1 MKIIASMI
9 ESAQWQAWLSQQ
21 HSPYPIV
28 TNSKQPCTDEVTIIA
43 APCLLTE
50 IDSDLLDYDELLI
63 HIWGLQ
69 ATLAN
74 ALRNGAEETQI
85 DSVVAKWVEM
95 SEQLLA
101 WLPKHQHKV
110 NLLSHAHAT
119 YFTQDWCEWLNNL
132 GIEWPQTDINTTC
145 ARTSQDEYD
154 LFAAYY
160 VKTHPQLERLEQL
173 LLSVALPMGEDYP
186 QLPLSIAELTRQSQH
201 AIRRQRY
208 TDKQLT
214 ERESDIDQLRQ
225 ERAAEKMKFDQQLAE
240 NQQAHDVAISVAAQ
254 QKTALEQQLKA
265 AEQQQQALA
274 QENELVIT
282 ELHRV
287 QEALEASLQHN
298 QQVADKCN
306 QLEQSLT
313 EQQGQ
318 HSRLTEQY
326 ATSQSALQT
335 SEQQKQQALDK
346 QSVLA
351 QQLKAAEQQQQALAQ
366 ENELVITELHRVQEA
381 LEASLQQNQQVTDK
395 CNQLEQLLTEQKGQH
410 SRLTEQYATSQSA
423 LQTAEQQYQQ
433 TLDKQV
439 ALEQKVAVIE
449 QQKSALEQQV
459 SDATRQQKNLEQE
472 NSMIIA
478 ELHRVQEALETLY
491 YEKSTLQQQI
501 DQQVQQ
507 LKAHSVKINSLI
519 KRQRLTKLELAQ
531 ALASKT
537 LLEKELTAH
546 HASTLWKMTV
556 PVRKFRQTPQR
567 KRAAQLAQQRLLI
580 EFSEYFDKEW
590 YLAQYPD
597 VGSNSLDPIEHYLRF
612 GAQEG
617 RNPSAEFNTLW
628 YLKTYPDVAES
639 GLNPLVHFIQ
649 YGEREERQTSAKL
662 LELKSV

>member
-21 HSPYPIV
+21 NSPYPIV
-28 TNSKQPCTDEVTIIA
+28 TNSKKTCTNEVTIVA
-43 APCLLTE
+43 APCSLAE
-50 IDSDLLDYDELLI
+50 INSDLLDYDELVI

-74 ALRNGAEETQI
+74 ALRNGAEEAQI

-208 TDKQLT
+208 TDKQLA
-214 ERESDIDQLRQ
+214 ERETEVEQLRQ
-225 ERAAEKMKFDQQLAE
+225 EKTEQQTQFEQQLAE
-240 NQQAHDVAISVAAQ
+240 Q
-254 QKTALEQQLKA
+254 TQQLKA
-265 AEQQQQALA
+265 AQQQQQALLEENELVVTELHRVQEALETALQQYQQQMDKCSTLEQQLSASREQHTRLNEQYTTSQVALKTSDQQQQALA

-287 QEALEASLQHN
+287 QEALEDSLQHN
-298 QQVADKCN
+298 QQVMDKCN
-306 QLEQSLT
+306 VLEQS
-313 EQQGQ
+313 
-318 HSRLTEQY
+318 
-326 ATSQSALQT
+326 
-335 SEQQKQQALDK
+335 
-346 QSVLA
+346 
-351 QQLKAAEQQQQALAQ
+351 
-366 ENELVITELHRVQEA
+366 
-381 LEASLQQNQQVTDK
+381 
-395 CNQLEQLLTEQKGQH
+395 LTEQKGQH
-410 SRLTEQYATSQSA
+410 SSLSEQYATSQFA
-423 LQTAEQQYQQ
+423 LQASEQQ
-433 TLDKQV
+433 KFV
-439 ALEQKVAVIE
+439 LEQK
-449 QQKSALEQQV
+449 V
-459 SDATRQQKNLEQE
+459 SDATRQQKALEQE

-478 ELHRVQEALETLY
+478 ELLRVQETHETLY
-491 YEKSTLQQQI
+491 YEKTTLQQKI
-501 DQQVQQ
+501 ELQVQQ
-507 LKAHSVKINSLI
+507 LKAHSAKINSLI

-567 KRAAQLAQQRLLI
+567 KRAAQLAQQKLLI

-597 VGSNSLDPIEHYLRF
+597 VIEDGVEPIEHYLRF

-649 YGEREERQTSAKL
+649 YGEREERECKKL
-662 LELKSV
+662 LIEDRS

>member
-21 HSPYPIV
+21 NSPYPIV
-28 TNSKQPCTDEVTIIA
+28 TNSKKPCTNEVTIVA
-43 APCLLTE
+43 APCSLAE
-50 IDSDLLDYDELLI
+50 IDSDLLDYDELVI

-74 ALRNGAEETQI
+74 ALRNGAEEAQI

-110 NLLSHAHAT
+110 NVLSHAHAT

-160 VKTHPQLERLEQL
+160 VKIHPQLERLEQL

-214 ERESDIDQLRQ
+214 ERETEVEQLRQ
-225 ERAAEKMKFDQQLAE
+225 EKAAEQIQFEQQLAE
-240 NQQAHDVAISVAAQ
+240 Q
-254 QKTALEQQLKA
+254 TQQLKA
-265 AEQQQQALA
+265 AQQQQQTFVQENELVITELHRVQEALETALQQHQQQTNKYSTLEQQLSASREQQNKLEQSLTELQGQHIRVNDQYTTSQTALKASEQQQHALA

-287 QEALEASLQHN
+287 QEALETALQQHQQQTDTCSTLEQQLSASDA
-298 QQVADKCN
+298 QQAK
-306 QLEQSLT
+306 LEQSLT
-313 EQQGQ
+313 ELQGQ
-318 HSRLTEQY
+318 HTHLNEQY
-326 ATSQSALQT
+326 TTSQAALKV
-335 SEQQKQQALDK
+335 SEQNNQQNLEQQAK
-346 QSVLA
+346 
-351 QQLKAAEQQQQALAQ
+351 
-366 ENELVITELHRVQEA
+366 
-381 LEASLQQNQQVTDK
+381 LE
-395 CNQLEQLLTEQKGQH
+395 
-410 SRLTEQYATSQSA
+410 R
-423 LQTAEQQYQQ
+423 
-433 TLDKQV
+433 QV
-439 ALEQKVAVIE
+439 AELT
-449 QQKSALEQQV
+449 QQKSTLEQQV
-459 SDATRQQKNLEQE
+459 SDTTQQKKALEQE

-507 LKAHSVKINSLI
+507 LKAHSVKISSLI

-567 KRAAQLAQQRLLI
+567 KRAAQLAQQKLLI
-580 EFSEYFDKEW
+580 EFSEYFDKDW

-597 VGSNSLDPIEHYLRF
+597 VIEDGLDPIEHYLRF

-628 YLKTYPDVAES
+628 YLKTYSDVAES

>member
-21 HSPYPIV
+21 HSPFPII
-28 TNSKQPCTDEVTIIA
+28 TNSKKPCTDEVTIIA
-43 APCLLTE
+43 TPCSLAE
-50 IDSDLLDYDELLI
+50 IDSDLLDYDELVI
-63 HIWGLQ
+63 HVWGLQ

-85 DSVVAKWVEM
+85 DSVVAKWVET

-110 NLLSHAHAT
+110 NVLSHAHAT
-119 YFTQDWCEWLNNL
+119 YFTQDWYEWLNNL
-132 GIEWPQTDINTTC
+132 GIEWPQADINTTC

-160 VKTHPQLERLEQL
+160 VKTHPQLERLDQL

-208 TDKQLT
+208 TDKQLA

-225 ERAAEKMKFDQQLAE
+225 ERAAEQMKFDQQLAE
-240 NQQAHDVAISVAAQ
+240 NQQAHDAAISVAAQ
-254 QKTALEQQLKA
+254 QKTGLE
-265 AEQQQQALA
+265 
-274 QENELVIT
+274 
-282 ELHRV
+282 
-287 QEALEASLQHN
+287 
-298 QQVADKCN
+298 
-306 QLEQSLT
+306 
-313 EQQGQ
+313 
-318 HSRLTEQY
+318 
-326 ATSQSALQT
+326 
-335 SEQQKQQALDK
+335 
-346 QSVLA
+346 

-395 CNQLEQLLTEQKGQH
+395 FNRLEQSLMEQQGQH

-423 LQTAEQQYQQ
+423 LQTSEQQQQALSQENELVITELHRVQEALEVSLHQNQQVTDKCNQLEQSLTEQKGQHSRLREQYATSQSALQTAEQQYQQ
-433 TLDKQV
+433 ALDKQV

-478 ELHRVQEALETLY
+478 ELHRVQEVLETLY

-567 KRAAQLAQQRLLI
+567 KRAAQLAQQKLLI

-597 VGSNSLDPIEHYLRF
+597 VDNDGLEPIEHYLRF

-639 GLNPLVHFIQ
+639 GLNPLVHYIQ

-662 LELKSV
+662 IELKITT

>member
-21 HSPYPIV
+21 NSPYPIV
-28 TNSKQPCTDEVTIIA
+28 TNSKKTCTNEVTIVA
-43 APCLLTE
+43 APCSLAE
-50 IDSDLLDYDELLI
+50 IDSDLLDYDELVI

-74 ALRNGAEETQI
+74 ALRNGAEEAQI

-110 NLLSHAHAT
+110 NVLSHAHAT

-208 TDKQLT
+208 TDKQLA
-214 ERESDIDQLRQ
+214 ERETEADQLRQ
-225 ERAAEKMKFDQQLAE
+225 EKTEQQTQFEQQLTE
-240 NQQAHDVAISVAAQ
+240 QR
-254 QKTALEQQLKA
+254 QQLKA
-265 AEQQQQALA
+265 AQQQHALA

-287 QEALEASLQHN
+287 QEALETALQQHQQQTDKCSTLEQQLSASRAQQAKFEQLFAE
-298 QQVADKCN
+298 QQVQNAR
-306 QLEQSLT
+306 LSEQF
-313 EQQGQ
+313 
-318 HSRLTEQY
+318 
-326 ATSQSALQT
+326 ATSQSALQA
-335 SEQQKQQALDK
+335 SEQQL
-346 QSVLA
+346 S
-351 QQLKAAEQQQQALAQ
+351 E
-366 ENELVITELHRVQEA
+366 TTR
-381 LEASLQQNQQVTDK
+381 
-395 CNQLEQLLTEQKGQH
+395 EQK
-410 SRLTEQYATSQSA
+410 A
-423 LQTAEQQYQQ
+423 
-433 TLDKQV
+433 
-439 ALEQKVAVIE
+439 
-449 QQKSALEQQV
+449 
-459 SDATRQQKNLEQE
+459 LEQE

-507 LKAHSVKINSLI
+507 LKAHNVKISSLI

-567 KRAAQLAQQRLLI
+567 KRAAQLAQQKLLI

-597 VGSNSLDPIEHYLRF
+597 VIEDGLDPIEHYLRF

-628 YLKTYPDVAES
+628 YLKTYSDVAES

>member
-85 DSVVAKWVEM
+85 DSVVGKWVEM

-225 ERAAEKMKFDQQLAE
+225 ERAAEQMKFDQQLAE

-381 LEASLQQNQQVTDK
+381 LEASLQQHQQQMDNCST
-395 CNQLEQLLTEQKGQH
+395 LEQQLSASREQH
-410 SRLTEQYATSQSA
+410 TRLNEQYTTSQSA
-423 LQTAEQQYQQ
+423 LQAAEQQQQ
-433 TLDKQV
+433 
-439 ALEQKVAVIE
+439 AL
-449 QQKSALEQQV
+449 
-459 SDATRQQKNLEQE
+459 TQE
-472 NSMIIA
+472 N
-478 ELHRVQEALETLY
+478 ELVVNQLHRVQKMLEVMY
-491 YEKSTLQQQI
+491 DEKNILQ
-501 DQQVQQ
+501 QQ
-507 LKAHSVKINSLI
+507 LKAHDLKMSSLI
-519 KRQRLTKLELAQ
+519 KRQRLTKLDLAQ

-537 LLEKELTAH
+537 LLEKELSAH
-546 HASTLWKMTV
+546 HASKLWKVTV
-556 PVRKFRQTPQR
+556 PLRKFRQTPQR
-567 KRAAQLAQQRLLI
+567 KRAAQFTKQRLLI

-590 YLAQYPD
+590 YLAHYPD

-617 RNPSAEFNTLW
+617 RNPSAEFDTLW
-628 YLKTYPDVAES
+628 YLQTYPDVAES

-662 LELKSV
+662 LELKPV

>member
-21 HSPYPIV
+21 HSPYTIV

-43 APCLLTE
+43 APCSLAE
-50 IDSDLLDYDELLI
+50 IDSDLLDHDELLI

-74 ALRNGAEETQI
+74 ALRNGAEEAQI
-85 DSVVAKWVEM
+85 DNVVAKWVET

-132 GIEWPQTDINTTC
+132 GIEWPQADINTTC

-160 VKTHPQLERLEQL
+160 LKTHPQLERLEQL

-225 ERAAEKMKFDQQLAE
+225 ERAAEQMKFEQQLAE
-240 NQQAHDVAISVAAQ
+240 NQQAHDVAISAAAQ
-254 QKTALEQQLKA
+254 QKTALEHQLKA
-265 AEQQQQALA
+265 AEQQQQALV
-274 QENELVIT
+274 QENELLIT

-287 QEALEASLQHN
+287 QEALEASLQQN
-298 QQVADKCN
+298 QQQTNKCN

-326 ATSQSALQT
+326 ATSQSALQ
-335 SEQQKQQALDK
+335 
-346 QSVLA
+346 
-351 QQLKAAEQQQQALAQ
+351 AAEQQQQGLAQ

-381 LEASLQQNQQVTDK
+381 LEAALQQNQQVTDK
-395 CNQLEQLLTEQKGQH
+395 CNQLEQSLTEQKGQH
-410 SRLTEQYATSQSA
+410 SRLTEHYATSQSA
-423 LQTAEQQYQQ
+423 LQAAEQQYQQ
-433 TLDKQV
+433 ALNKQV
-439 ALEQKVAVIE
+439 ALEQQLIAIE

-491 YEKSTLQQQI
+491 YEKSTLQKQI

-597 VGSNSLDPIEHYLRF
+597 VIEDGLDPIEHYLRF

-617 RNPSAEFNTLW
+617 RNPSAEFDTLW
-628 YLKTYPDVAES
+628 YLQTYPDVAEG

-662 LELKSV
+662 LELKPV

>member
-21 HSPYPIV
+21 HSPFSIV
-28 TNSKQPCTDEVTIIA
+28 TNSKKPCTDEVTIIA
-43 APCLLTE
+43 APCSLAE

-74 ALRNGAEETQI
+74 ALRNGAEEAQI
-85 DSVVAKWVEM
+85 ESVVAKWVET

-101 WLPKHQHKV
+101 WLPKYQHKV

-132 GIEWPQTDINTTC
+132 GIEWPQADINTTC

-225 ERAAEKMKFDQQLAE
+225 ERAAEKMKFEQQLAE
-240 NQQAHDVAISVAAQ
+240 NQQAHDVAISAAAQ
-254 QKTALEQQLKA
+254 QKTALEEQLKA
-265 AEQQQQALA
+265 TEQQQQALA
-274 QENELVIT
+274 QENELVITDLHRVQEALETALQQHQQQTDKCSTLEQQLLASREQQAKLEQSLADQKDQHTRLNEQYTTSQVALKTSEQQQQALAQENDLVIT

-298 QQVADKCN
+298 QQVMDKCN
-306 QLEQSLT
+306 ALEQSLT
-313 EQQGQ
+313 EQQDQ
-318 HSRLTEQY
+318 HNSLSEQY
-326 ATSQSALQT
+326 ATSQFALQ
-335 SEQQKQQALDK
+335 
-346 QSVLA
+346 
-351 QQLKAAEQQQQALAQ
+351 
-366 ENELVITELHRVQEA
+366 
-381 LEASLQQNQQVTDK
+381 AS
-395 CNQLEQLLTEQKGQH
+395 
-410 SRLTEQYATSQSA
+410 
-423 LQTAEQQYQQ
+423 
-433 TLDKQV
+433 
-439 ALEQKVAVIE
+439 E
-449 QQKSALEQQV
+449 QQKSALEQKV
-459 SDATRQQKNLEQE
+459 NDATRQQKALEQE

-478 ELHRVQEALETLY
+478 ELLRVQETHETLY
-491 YEKSTLQQQI
+491 YEKTTLQQQI
-501 DQQVQQ
+501 ELQVQQ
-507 LKAHSVKINSLI
+507 LKAHSAKINSLI

-567 KRAAQLAQQRLLI
+567 KRAAQLAQQKLLI
-580 EFSEYFDKEW
+580 EFSEYFDREW

-597 VGSNSLDPIEHYLRF
+597 VIEDGVEPIEHYLRF

-649 YGEREERQTSAKL
+649 YGEREERKCKQL
-662 LELKSV
+662 LIEDRS

>member
-21 HSPYPIV
+21 NSPYPIV
-28 TNSKQPCTDEVTIIA
+28 TNSKKTCTNEVTIVA
-43 APCLLTE
+43 APCSLAE
-50 IDSDLLDYDELLI
+50 IDSDLLDYDELVI

-74 ALRNGAEETQI
+74 ALRNGAEEAQI

-110 NLLSHAHAT
+110 NVLSHAHAT

-214 ERESDIDQLRQ
+214 ERETEADQLRQ
-225 ERAAEKMKFDQQLAE
+225 EKASEQIQFEQQLIELA
-240 NQQAHDVAISVAAQ
+240 
-254 QKTALEQQLKA
+254 QQLKA
-265 AEQQQQALA
+265 AQQQQQTFVQENELVITELHRVQEALERALQQHQQQTDKCSTLEQQLSASREQQTKLEQSLTELQGQHIRVNDQYTTSQAALKASEQQQHALA

-287 QEALEASLQHN
+287 QEALETALQQHQQQTDKCSTLEQQLSASRAQQAKFEQLFAE
-298 QQVADKCN
+298 QQVQNAR
-306 QLEQSLT
+306 LSEQF
-313 EQQGQ
+313 
-318 HSRLTEQY
+318 
-326 ATSQSALQT
+326 ATSQSALQA
-335 SEQQKQQALDK
+335 SEQQL
-346 QSVLA
+346 S
-351 QQLKAAEQQQQALAQ
+351 E
-366 ENELVITELHRVQEA
+366 TTR
-381 LEASLQQNQQVTDK
+381 
-395 CNQLEQLLTEQKGQH
+395 EQK
-410 SRLTEQYATSQSA
+410 A
-423 LQTAEQQYQQ
+423 
-433 TLDKQV
+433 
-439 ALEQKVAVIE
+439 
-449 QQKSALEQQV
+449 
-459 SDATRQQKNLEQE
+459 LEQE

-507 LKAHSVKINSLI
+507 LKAHNVKISSLI

-567 KRAAQLAQQRLLI
+567 KRAAQLAQQKLLI

-597 VGSNSLDPIEHYLRF
+597 VIEDGLDPIEHYLRF

-628 YLKTYPDVAES
+628 YLKTYSDVAES